1 MPARWMC
8 SLTRYGRIHGCQG
21 EQKEQIS
28 DCSHLGGYRAQC
40 IKEPGVASGY
50 RGEHFAN
57 EGAESQC
64 VRLSLWTWKLHR
76 SSGQIVDGED
86 HIVPSA
92 KAKV

>member
-1 MPARWMC
+1 MVESTAAKE
-8 SLTRYGRIHGCQG
+8 STRNRLVTVAI
-21 EQKEQIS
+21 
-28 DCSHLGGYRAQC
+28 LGGYRAQC
-40 IKEPGVASGY
+40 IKEPGVASRY

-64 VRLSLWTWKLHR
+64 VRLSVWTWKLHR